1 MRIIPHFGKRLNLH
15 LTAAGLLINHEFQD
29 AMSKL
34 GIEVLKVNIDPANDG
49 LLPGT
54 ENSEYPLFKRR
65 EYFDVVMASEVFEHM
80 MNPSHLIKAAHDIL

>member
-1 MRIIPHFGKRLNLH
+1 
-15 LTAAGLLINHEFQD
+15 
-29 AMSKL
+29 MSKL